1 MLRSS
6 FSQGRQLL
14 LSSARQRAASQ
25 WLTKAGASSR
35 LSGQRFFADVKPTPA
50 TPSSDSVVP
59 PETAPKPSPSE
70 QQGSQTPPPPPP
82 PASVPK
88 TGRFRR
94 FLLYLLLTS
103 GLAYG
108 GGVFLALKFDNFHDF
123 FTEYIPY
130 GEEAVLY
137 FEERDFYRRFPNTLK
152 SHNPFRATPPEE
164 GNKVTIPGKSGLSS
178 KIAEEDAGA
187 DLSQKGPHM
196 SATGRKQGDEAQ
208 IKTAAVEPEKK
219 TAAVQKAKAD
229 KAVKDQG
236 SKRAEKKADEAK
248 QSAVTP
254 LEFAQVNEGDEAIV
268 QELVKT
274 FNDIITVISA
284 DEAAGKYTGPVQ
296 KAKEELQ
303 KIGEKIIAVREEAR
317 RAAQNEIKQAHETFD
332 ESARE
337 LIRRFEEARA
347 ADAAQYREE
356 FEMEREKLA
365 IAYQDKI
372 KTELLRAQEVAEQ
385 RLRNEL
391 VEQAIELNRKYL
403 HEVKDLVERE
413 REGRLSKLN
422 ELTSNVSEL
431 EKLTTGWRDVIDT
444 NLKTQQL
451 QVAVDAVRSVL
462 ERSAVPRPFVRE
474 LVAVKELAGDD
485 PVVEAAIASINPTAY
500 QRGIPS
506 TAQVIERFRRVA
518 DEVRKASLLPED
530 AGIAS
535 HAASLVLSKVMFKK
549 DAVAGSDDVESVLV
563 RTENLLEEGNIDA
576 AAREMNSLK
585 GWAKILSKDWL
596 AEVRRVLEVKQAL
609 ETAALM
615 SQRTAAPPTP
625 PDSMSGASE
634 GPRRSATLSEARN
647 IGLSDRLDGT
657 KAPQMS
663 EERASGELEGST
675 LGSSSRDG
683 DRSRTFRR
691 TQGSGGFLLDSTLL
705 PRSKS
710 LRQSEHRPRRS
721 DSDRKE
727 KRERPESEIVVPKKR
742 SRFPWSRRKEP
753 RETVVESP
761 KASSSVASEGDVSHA
776 IAEPSQAQ
784 QDAASSVPQ
793 ATAGPPI
800 GLDRDS
806 LQIVNLA
813 LNLSESRKMGS
824 LVRSNSNRLS
834 SGRWASAS
842 ATHPD
847 GQASIMGGFG
857 ADSAHSHRSF
867 TQPLADD
874 RMRGLAPQY
883 ALAQNTPSSVLP
895 LLPRSVD
902 VNALPYGFSDSTL
915 ARADRARR
923 HFELFTEYLRLLPSL
938 PPLQTADVESVADA
952 RSTDSQRLSGRAY
965 NPLQSIRNRKVRFR
979 ERCPIDAES
988 QGWYDVERV
997 REWVDSV
1004 EVQYSGQTHS
1014 PFECLNL
1021 PQYKKEGNDASHDGP
1036 YEEELFAAS
1045 PPSSLRRASRAS
1057 SVKARRPRSD
1067 WLISPA
1073 ELIADAA
1080 WLEEGLNKSKAV
1092 DKDGNSLYPDPTALF
1107 SSDANLEPPS
1117 IQEETRT
1124 GRHSVNTDRPASSTS
1139 LADGHPGLSA
1149 EFKPIGRG
1157 RQRHRLQSPTRL
1169 INSRNASDI
1178 DTGSGRHRFGR
1189 SRSSSS
1195 GSDLA
1200 TNDKAYWNTDLDHA
1214 KSPRRSMSPRRT
1226 GPMPTET
1233 PSSRPYQSR
1242 RSGGRTRRDDKSSVS
1257 SVPSLDDR
1265 YDPLTSLAHKETRDS
1280 HTPAPVGYFPSIA
1293 SNLSSPSSRS
1303 PSPSKR
1309 MFSRAIVSR
1318 RDRSKSDPRAGDP
1331 VGDRTVESEFLHKN
1345 GMPSHPDPIS
1355 KTGRLEPS
1363 PIPDRVSPAYL
1374 EERNRPQ
1381 GHTRKGS
1388 IQQESKLRGIFK
1400 GPGKIAEKVGNEVS
1414 KMGGL
1419 ILKKDHVAH
1428 SRQSSFA
1435 TSLASD
1441 DDHVTHGA
1449 DMPREDKKPDNQVPS
1464 LRLPPTSEE
1473 AIPPAGKD
1481 MDPAEAKYMSPSP
1494 SPFASPSRQGD
1505 NSEEGKVSN
1514 LESPSRPGKTLPMD
1528 GIRKAQKKEGLAPTS
1543 NINRLDV
1550 HPAMVKP
1557 DSGLGFG
1564 PELQTV
1570 REQIKRGQIKD
1581 PTVPYSLTRP
1591 PVTGLAQAKASH
1603 SPAPRNRDRDLT
1615 PQGQPRSWSISE
1627 RSIAASTSS
1636 GIPGKREVER
1646 SRALLL
1652 SSGIKARE
1660 IARRSESVRSPPPE
1674 FLRRACGP
1682 NAPNPTVPRLR
1693 EYDVAVDNLLKH
1705 FEQSH
1710 ERFQKSMSNYPG
1722 TNLDS
1727 LKSQLSML
1735 EALVNNSLNP
1745 RVRAA
1750 ADDAENLSVQLNT
1763 TSTLAVKQLS
1773 DTLDKGIRKRHRR
1786 LRWIRR
1792 TGFVMLEW
1800 ALVGVLWWVW
1810 LIVMIFKGFRGV
1822 LRGVISGVK
1831 WVLWL

>member
-6 FSQGRQLL
+6 FSQGRQVL

-59 PETAPKPSPSE
+59 PENATKPSPSE
-70 QQGSQTPPPPPP
+70 QGSQIPPPPPSAP
-82 PASVPK
+82 VRK
-88 TGRFRR
+88 TSRFRR

-137 FEERDFYRRFPNTLK
+137 LEERDFYRRFPNTLK
-152 SHNPFRATPPEE
+152 SHNPFRTAPPEE
-164 GNKVTIPGKSGLSS
+164 GNKVTIPSKSGLSS
-178 KIAEEDAGA
+178 KVAEEDTGA
-187 DLSQKGPHM
+187 DVSRKGPHM
-196 SATGRKQGDEAQ
+196 SATEAQKAGEDAQ
-208 IKTAAVEPEKK
+208 IKPAAVAPEKK

-229 KAVKDQG
+229 KAAKDQG
-236 SKRAEKKADEAK
+236 SSSIEKKADEAK
-248 QSAVTP
+248 QPAVTP

-296 KAKEELQ
+296 KAKDELQ

-317 RAAQNEIKQAHETFD
+317 RAAQDEIKQAHETFD

-365 IAYQDKI
+365 LAYQEKI
-372 KTELLRAQEVAEQ
+372 KTELQRAQEVAEQ

-413 REGRLSKLN
+413 REGRLSKLD

-474 LVAVKELAGDD
+474 LVAVKELAADD
-485 PVVEAAIASINPTAY
+485 PVVDAAIASINPTAY

-506 TAQVIERFRRVA
+506 TAQIIERFRRVA

-609 ETAALM
+609 ELIRDEGIQGSAAL
-615 SQRTAAPPTP
+615 A
-625 PDSMSGASE
+625 
-634 GPRRSATLSEARN
+634 EARHT
-647 IGLSDRLDGT
+647 GLNDRPDG
-657 KAPQMS
+657 KNVPRMS

-683 DRSRTFRR
+683 DRSRTSRR
-691 TQGSGGFLLDSTLL
+691 TQSSGGFLLDSALL

-710 LRQSEHRPRRS
+710 LRQSDERPLRS
-721 DSDRKE
+721 DSDRKV
-727 KRERPESEIVVPKKR
+727 KRERPGSEIVVPKKR
-742 SRFPWSRRKEP
+742 SRFPWNRRKEAK
-753 RETVVESP
+753 ETELGSP
-761 KASSSVASEGDVSHA
+761 KASSSVQSEGDASHGA
-776 IAEPSQAQ
+776 SGPSQAQ
-784 QDAASSVPQ
+784 QDAASQVPQ
-793 ATAGPPI
+793 TPATGAPV

-813 LNLSESRKMGS
+813 LNLSESRKMGG
-824 LVRSNSNRLS
+824 LDHSNSNRHS
-834 SGRWASAS
+834 GGRWASAS
-842 ATHPD
+842 HGVATYPER
-847 GQASIMGGFG
+847 QASVMGGLG
-857 ADSAHSHRSF
+857 VEGSHPRRNF
-867 TQPLADD
+867 TQSLVDD
-874 RMRGLAPQY
+874 RSRGLGPQY
-883 ALAQNTPSSVLP
+883 SNRSSNTPSSVLP

-902 VNALPYGFSDSTL
+902 ANPLPFGFSNSTL
-915 ARADRARR
+915 ARAEKARR
-923 HFELFTEYLRLLPSL
+923 HFELFAEYLRLLPSL
-938 PPLQTADVESVADA
+938 PPLQTTDLDSAIDA
-952 RSTDSQRLSGRAY
+952 KSTDGQHSSGRAY
-965 NPLQSIRNRKVRFR
+965 NPLQAIRNRKVRFR
-979 ERCPIDAES
+979 ERCPIDLEA
-988 QGWYDVERV
+988 QGWNDVDRV
-997 REWVDSV
+997 REWIDSV
-1004 EVQYSGQTHS
+1004 EVQYSGQYHS
-1014 PFECLNL
+1014 PYECLNL
-1021 PQYKKEGNDASHDGP
+1021 PHYRHEGKDVSHEGHNED
-1036 YEEELFAAS
+1036 ELMAVS

-1067 WLISPA
+1067 WVISPA
-1073 ELIADAA
+1073 ELIADVA
-1080 WLEEGLNKSKAV
+1080 WLEEGLNKSKAI
-1092 DKDGNSLYPDPTALF
+1092 DKDGTNLYPDPTALF

-1117 IQEETRT
+1117 LQGELPTS
-1124 GRHSVNTDRPASSTS
+1124 RHSLDTDHHPSRASLS
-1139 LADGHPGLSA
+1139 DGHPALST
-1149 EFKPIGRG
+1149 ELRRIGRG
-1157 RQRHRLQSPTRL
+1157 RRRHRLQSPTRL
-1169 INSRNASDI
+1169 LHGREGSDVE
-1178 DTGSGRHRFGR
+1178 TGSGRHRFGR
-1189 SRSSSS
+1189 SRSYSSI
-1195 GSDLA
+1195 SDLA
-1200 TNDKAYWNTDLDHA
+1200 SDDKAYWNNGSDHG
-1214 KSPRRSMSPRRT
+1214 KTSQVSISPRGMAPIS
-1226 GPMPTET
+1226 TET
-1233 PSSRPYQSR
+1233 SGFKPSKSRK
-1242 RSGGRTRRDDKSSVS
+1242 SGGRIRRDDKSSVS
-1257 SVPSLDDR
+1257 SIPSLDDR
-1265 YDPLTSLAHKETRDS
+1265 YDPLTSLAHKESRDP
-1280 HTPAPVGYFPSIA
+1280 HTPAPIGFFPSIA

-1309 MFSRAIVSR
+1309 RFTRPIVSR
-1318 RDRSKSDPRAGDP
+1318 RDRSKSDPRAKDLIEEQTL
-1331 VGDRTVESEFLHKN
+1331 DTELLHKN
-1345 GMPSHPDPIS
+1345 GTWRHPEPIS
-1355 KTGRLEPS
+1355 RTGRLEPS
-1363 PIPDRVSPAYL
+1363 PIPDRVSSAYL
-1374 EERNRPQ
+1374 EDKNKPY
-1381 GHTRKGS
+1381 GHARKGS
-1388 IQQESKLRGIFK
+1388 TQQESKLRGIFK

-1419 ILKKDHVAH
+1419 IMKKDNVAH

-1441 DDHVTHGA
+1441 EEGA
-1449 DMPREDKKPDNQVPS
+1449 LHAAEMPKEDQKQDNQFPS
-1464 LRLPPTSEE
+1464 VRLPPTSEE
-1473 AIPPAGKD
+1473 AISPPGNADSGIVQD
-1481 MDPAEAKYMSPSP
+1481 LSPSP
-1494 SPFASPSRQGD
+1494 SPFASPSRQGEHM
-1505 NSEEGKVSN
+1505 EEGKESN
-1514 LESPSRPGKTLPMD
+1514 LQSPPVQGKSLQADGATKGKTTEGFTPITRIKKLDVNPSR
-1528 GIRKAQKKEGLAPTS
+1528 
-1543 NINRLDV
+1543 
-1550 HPAMVKP
+1550 VKS
-1557 DSGLGFG
+1557 DKVLNFG
-1564 PELQTV
+1564 PELHTV

-1603 SPAPRNRDRDLT
+1603 SPAPKNRDRDLT
-1615 PQGQPRSWSISE
+1615 PQGQSRSWSISE
-1627 RSIAASTSS
+1627 RSIATSTGS

-1660 IARRSESVRSPPPE
+1660 ITRRAESVRSPPPE
-1674 FLRRACGP
+1674 FLRKAFGSDMP
-1682 NAPNPTVPRLR
+1682 TPTVPRLR
-1693 EYDVAVDNLLKH
+1693 EYDVAVDNLLKN
-1705 FEQSH
+1705 FERSH
-1710 ERFQKSMSNYPG
+1710 ERFQKTMSSYPG
-1722 TNLDS
+1722 TNLTS
-1727 LKSQLSML
+1727 LKSQLTML
-1735 EALVNNSLNP
+1735 EDLVNNSLNP

-1773 DTLDKGIRKRHRR
+1773 DTLDKGVRKRHRR

-1810 LIVMIFKGFRGV
+1810 LIVMIFKVFRGV
-1822 LRGVISGVK
+1822 LRGMISGVR